1 MLDSRIEVAILAVIV
16 AGCLYVFFQWF
27 PFDKE

>member
-1 MLDSRIEVAILAVIV
+1 MRVTAIDLVIGAVIV
-16 AGCLYVFFQWF
+16 AGCLYVYFQCF